1 MLVEKV
7 HRTRNR
13 AKQEFPLKTRL
24 ERAAGACRDAARRAG
39 SEAEREMLL
48 RRARRYEVTAH
59 LDEWLSS
66 PGLQPPE

>member
-1 MLVEKV
+1 MLMEKV
-7 HRTRNR
+7 RRTRNR
-13 AKQEFPLKTRL
+13 TKQEFPLKTRL
-24 ERAAGACRDAARRAG
+24 ERAAGACRDAARQTN